1 MSLTKQDIANA
12 LVKKTDLTQ
21 TQALVLTNQF
31 FEQIIETLSKG
42 EDVKLS
48 SFGNFV
54 IRKKSQRTGRN
65 PKTGEEVITIL
76 GSLKLDSVLV
86 GYRLMIR
93 DKKLPALFVV
103 RDLNLNGEVLKERLI
118 FLMLNQMLSL
128 Y

>member
-12 LVKKTDLTQ
+12 LVKKTNLTQ

-54 IRKKSQRTGRN
+54 VRKNLSDQVGTR
-65 PKTGEEVITIL
+65 
-76 GSLKLDSVLV
+76 KLEKRS
-86 GYRLMIR
+86 
-93 DKKLPALFVV
+93 
-103 RDLNLNGEVLKERLI
+103 
-118 FLMLNQMLSL
+118 
-128 Y
+128 

>member
-54 IRKKSQRTGRN
+54 IRKKSQRPGRN
-65 PKTGEEVITIL
+65 PKTGEEVLISARKVVTFKA
-76 GSLKLDSVLV
+76 GPKLKLTTQKSS
-86 GYRLMIR
+86 
-93 DKKLPALFVV
+93 
-103 RDLNLNGEVLKERLI
+103 N
-118 FLMLNQMLSL
+118 
-128 Y
+128 

>member
-42 EDVKLS
+42 ENVKLS

-54 IRKKSQRTGRN
+54 VRKKSQRPGRN
-65 PKTGEEVITIL
+65 PKTGEEVIISARKVVTFKAGPKL
-76 GSLKLDSVLV
+76 KSATQKGS
-86 GYRLMIR
+86 
-93 DKKLPALFVV
+93 
-103 RDLNLNGEVLKERLI
+103 N
-118 FLMLNQMLSL
+118 
-128 Y
+128 